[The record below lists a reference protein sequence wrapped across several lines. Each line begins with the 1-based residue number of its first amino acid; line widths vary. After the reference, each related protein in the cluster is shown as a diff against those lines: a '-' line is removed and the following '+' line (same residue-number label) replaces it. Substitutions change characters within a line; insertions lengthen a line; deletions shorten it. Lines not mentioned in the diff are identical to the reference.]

1 MRFLYSDTQDYV
13 DPGYDF
19 AKDENAPGRRRYWDD
34 RYAHELMT
42 EIPYDGLL
50 VSMSAIKSAPGV
62 AASKGRY
69 SMAEEQRLLRVGARK
84 FLRFDGPRHRNLML
98 MGDCG
103 AFAYADQERPAY
115 SPEEVV
121 EFYSDAGFTHGC
133 HPDHIIFDFHADNP
147 SLAEAEARR
156 RGASPKQDSLVL
168 HDFEEEGDEDAPR
181 AATRGASIRKRFDI
195 TLKNAEEF
203 LYLTRSEGMPF
214 EPIGVVQGWSP
225 DSMARAA
232 RDLVK
237 MGYRYLAVGGLVPL
251 KTPDIAQVLTTIRE
265 SIPRETKLHLLG
277 FAKADHIG
285 EFKKHDITSFDST
298 SPLIRAFKDAR
309 RNYFLPGSNG
319 KLEYFAAIRIP
330 QAIENARLVQAI
342 KRGQLDAN
350 ELQRH
355 EGRALQALRGFD
367 HGEVSLADALEEIA
381 TYQHQLTL
389 ATEDDPALQAKAE
402 EKNRQAI
409 ERTLQAAPWKR
420 CGCSICKAIRVDV
433 IIFRSANRNRRR
445 GFHNLGVYRQHV
457 HDTLERTE

>member
-19 AKDENAPGRRRYWDD
+19 INDANTPGRRRYWDD
-34 RYAHELMT
+34 QYAHELMR

-84 FLRFDGPRHRNLML
+84 FLRFDGPRHRDSML

-121 EFYSDAGFTHGC
+121 EFYSDAEFTHGC

-147 SLAEAEARR
+147 SLADAEARR
-156 RGASPKQDSLVL
+156 RKMSGVQANLAFGEVGD
-168 HDFEEEGDEDAPR
+168 EIDEDAPR
-181 AATRGASIRKRFDI
+181 STSRGASIRKRFDV
-195 TLKNAEEF
+195 TLENAENF
-203 LYLTRSEGMPF
+203 LRLTQSEGMPF

-232 RDLVK
+232 KSLVK
-237 MGYRYLAVGGLVPL
+237 MGYGYIAIGGLVPL
-251 KTPDIAQVLTTIRE
+251 QTPDIAHVMTSIRE
-265 SIPRETKLHLLG
+265 AIPKETKIHLLG

-309 RNYFLPGSNG
+309 RNYYLPGSGG
-319 KLEYFAAIRIP
+319 KLEYYAAIRIP

-342 KRGQLDAN
+342 KRGQLDPN
-350 ELQRH
+350 ELLRH

-367 HGEVSLADALEEIA
+367 QGTVLLSDALEEISS
-381 TYQHQLTL
+381 YQHQLTL
-389 ATEDDPALQAKAE
+389 ATEDDPDLQAKAE
-402 EKNRQAI
+402 EKNRRAI
-409 ERTLQAAPWKR
+409 EKTLQDAPWKR
-420 CGCSICKAIRVDV
+420 CGCSICKDVGVEV

-457 HDTLERTE
+457 HDTLERTP